1 MTNGLTSALEVS
13 HIYALYKS
21 TFTLLYFT
29 DSSFK
34 RQVLYIDQQLQKQAN
49 WMTLD
54 TLRVQRGRSLQLL
67 NNYTQT
73 VGHVTIQFPIGHFL
87 LVVLWN

>member
-1 MTNGLTSALEVS
+1 MRYTNRR
-13 HIYALYKS
+13 ILY
-21 TFTLLYFT
+21 FTLL

-34 RQVLYIDQQLQKQAN
+34 RQVLYTDQQLQKQAD

-54 TLRVQRGRSLQLL
+54 ALRVQRGRSLQLL